1 MGEEEGRVGYED
13 WDKIV
18 KVKEDSLKV
27 IATNKRNIEV
37 GEIVEQLILEKALTE
52 RNNYPEP
59 KPETMA
65 EDESKE
71 ETHES
76 TEEKDD

>member
-27 IATNKRNIEV
+27 IAANKRNIEV
-37 GEIVEQLILEKALTE
+37 GEIIEQLILEKALTE
-52 RNNYPEP
+52 RDKYPTPE
-59 KPETMA
+59 PETMA
-65 EDESKE
+65 EDENKPDE
-71 ETHES
+71 GES
-76 TEEKDD
+76 TEEKTE